1 MHVLAKLDNAL
12 LAVLRTGVALIMAV
26 TTVCVILQVY
36 FRYVLNAPLPWSEEL
51 ARYAMVWGAFI
62 GGPLAIRTGMN
73 VGITFVT
80 DRLPPALQR
89 AALVI
94 NSLVVIVFL
103 AGMVVYGHE
112 FANFFAFQRSPVMR
126 VPMRWIYIAIPISA
140 ALGILQTIIV
150 TVTHLRS
157 GAAPA
162 ADAEETPSN

>member
-1 MHVLAKLDNAL
+1 AAGGWTKAWRSPGRGSGSQPGARQADPLKEAQGMHVLAKLDNAL

-112 FANFFAFQRSPVMR
+112 
-126 VPMRWIYIAIPISA
+126 
-140 ALGILQTIIV
+140 
-150 TVTHLRS
+150 
-157 GAAPA
+157 
-162 ADAEETPSN
+162 